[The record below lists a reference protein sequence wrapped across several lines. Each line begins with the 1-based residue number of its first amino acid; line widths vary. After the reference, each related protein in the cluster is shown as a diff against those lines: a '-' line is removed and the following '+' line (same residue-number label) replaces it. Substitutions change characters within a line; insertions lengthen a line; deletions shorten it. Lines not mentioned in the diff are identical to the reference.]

1 MGSATVTEES
11 HHNADSAIKEREVG
25 AYDGARVLTN
35 GIPLQSTSE
44 NSPEGS
50 Q

>member
-11 HHNADSAIKEREVG
+11 HCNAESGQKETA
-25 AYDGARVLTN
+25 AYDGARIHVN

-50 Q
+50 QL

>member
-11 HHNADSAIKEREVG
+11 QHNADSGVKEAG
-25 AYDGARVLTN
+25 AYDGARILVN

-50 Q
+50 

>member
-1 MGSATVTEES
+1 MGPALAELAQNGEAGAKEAGMYEGVRRTV
-11 HHNADSAIKEREVG
+11 
-25 AYDGARVLTN
+25 N
-35 GIPLQSTSE
+35 GNPLQSTSE